1 MAAGD
6 SSLMENFAKSYVWF
20 VNQIR
25 RDDLKWRNI
34 ALIIVSH
41 TIAIVGFLK
50 YWNKAKL
57 STYLFTVVVGGL
69 GGFGVTAGAHRL
81 WTHKTYKAKWP
92 LRVLLLTGYAIAG
105 QNSLYDWVR
114 DHRVHHKFSDTD
126 ADPHNAQRGF
136 FFSHIGWLMQKK
148 SKAVIE
154 KGRQLD
160 LSDLFEDPLVVVFQ
174 KYYIYIRFV
183 MCFFLPAYINTV
195 WLGEDW
201 WISFI
206 TMDFIRYV
214 ANLNFTFLVNSA
226 AHMYGYKPYDT
237 RILPSENVWVSIVS
251 LGEGWHNYHHV
262 FPWDYRAAEMG
273 SYSLNLTTFWLDQFA
288 KIGWAYDM
296 KKPSDKM
303 IRSHAEKY
311 AGHDHPVEVT
321 EEDASTMDLEEINDN
336 IEIVKNNNVKSKDK
350 LIELINGQTFDPV
363 TEKRKLINGDSLEFT
378 KVNHFGP
385 IQQKCSELI
394 RDNNNFQSTKYKAA

>member
-1 MAAGD
+1 MFV
-6 SSLMENFAKSYVWF
+6 SS
-20 VNQIR
+20 
-25 RDDLKWRNI
+25 
-34 ALIIVSH
+34 
-41 TIAIVGFLK
+41 
-50 YWNKAKL
+50 
-57 STYLFTVVVGGL
+57 
-69 GGFGVTAGAHRL
+69 
-81 WTHKTYKAKWP
+81 
-92 LRVLLLTGYAIAG
+92 
-105 QNSLYDWVR
+105 
-114 DHRVHHKFSDTD
+114 
-126 ADPHNAQRGF
+126 
-136 FFSHIGWLMQKK
+136 
-148 SKAVIE
+148 
-154 KGRQLD
+154 
-160 LSDLFEDPLVVVFQ
+160 
-174 KYYIYIRFV
+174 
-183 MCFFLPAYINTV
+183 
-195 WLGEDW
+195 
-201 WISFI
+201 
-206 TMDFIRYV
+206 
-214 ANLNFTFLVNSA
+214 
-226 AHMYGYKPYDT
+226 
-237 RILPSENVWVSIVS
+237 RILPSENIWVSIVS

-378 KVNHFGP
+378 KANHFGP